1 MQDARTARST
11 ECVGKRSSAQLH
23 DAWGGTQV
31 CAYDPWWLCVRQKTQ
46 RDASK
51 ESGTAGMLFY
61 GLINNVDGSWV
72 VNPNNKVRT
81 QQGPLH
87 FPKNQKNLF
96 SYLLYKAS
104 LHISSQARRF
114 WVSGQVLNSCWKR
127 DAPVNMPLEAT
138 MIV

>member
-1 MQDARTARST
+1 M
-11 ECVGKRSSAQLH
+11 
-23 DAWGGTQV
+23 

-87 FPKNQKNLF
+87 FPKNQKLLF
-96 SYLLYKAS
+96 SYLLYKAA
-104 LHISSQARRF
+104 LHISSTGAPFLGQRTGVEQLLEKRRSSQHAARSDDDS
-114 WVSGQVLNSCWKR
+114 VSIFLCPS
-127 DAPVNMPLEAT
+127 MPEALD
-138 MIV
+138 IDPNPPIRSI